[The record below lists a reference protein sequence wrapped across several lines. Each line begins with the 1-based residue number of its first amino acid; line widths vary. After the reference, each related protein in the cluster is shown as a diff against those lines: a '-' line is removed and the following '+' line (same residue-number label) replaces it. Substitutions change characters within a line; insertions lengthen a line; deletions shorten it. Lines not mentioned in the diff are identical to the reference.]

1 MLRQRA
7 RHQETDRFISGR
19 SIEREKSIDKYIIN
33 DKKEAVCKNQLL
45 YSDEKENTK
54 KVYLSLLKSQ
64 LFESNTSEKINEKD
78 ILSSNESRKQK
89 KISSLNKSPN
99 PTSFNTKNN
108 SIVKKLGDNIE
119 NLTDYSFNKNL
130 ITLELNDILPVQR
143 KISRTPYKVLDAPLL
158 RDDFY
163 LHLLDWS
170 SLDTLAVGL
179 DKTVYLWDAKNCAVK
194 LLCTLKNNEQVCS
207 VHWMRNGYQLLIG
220 SSTGEIAIWDVNKS
234 VEVQNYKEHTE
245 RVSVMNCINE
255 NLFSSGSQDFSIL
268 NFDFR
273 KKKSF
278 SKYSSH
284 TQEVCGL
291 KWSPDERLLASGG
304 NDNKLIIW
312 DIRKSNSLI
321 KFSSHKSAVKAIDWS
336 NHKFGLL
343 ASGGGTQDRTIKFW
357 NTNLLKMV
365 DSIETNSQVCN
376 LMFSK
381 NTHEFVTTH
390 GYSDNLIVLW
400 KYPELDVVTT
410 LKGHKDRVIYLSS
423 SPDFN
428 KIVTGAGDETVRFWN
443 IFEEKKEEI
452 ESKKKNQLFELNLR

>member
-1 MLRQRA
+1 MILA
-7 RHQETDRFISGR
+7 S
-19 SIEREKSIDKYIIN
+19 N
-33 DKKEAVCKNQLL
+33 DSRKK
-45 YSDEKENTK
+45 K
-54 KVYLSLLKSQ
+54 KLSSLTKSQ
-64 LFESNTSEKINEKD
+64 DS
-78 ILSSNESRKQK
+78 
-89 KISSLNKSPN
+89 
-99 PTSFNTKNN
+99 TSFNPKNN
-108 SIVKKLGDNIE
+108 SIVKKLGFSE
-119 NLTDYSFNKNL
+119 NVENPIDYSFNKNL
-130 ITLELNDILPVQR
+130 ITLQLNDILPVQR

-170 SLDTLAVGL
+170 NLDTLAVGL

-194 LLCTLKNNEQVCS
+194 LLCTLRNNEQVCS
-207 VHWMRNGYQLLIG
+207 VNWMRNGYQLLIG
-220 SSTGEIAIWDVNKS
+220 SSMGEILVWDVNKS

-245 RVSVMNCINE
+245 RVSVMNCLNE

-278 SKYSSH
+278 SKNSCH

-291 KWSPDERLLASGG
+291 KWSNDERLLASGG
-304 NDNKLIIW
+304 NDNKLIVW

-321 KFSSHKSAVKAIDWS
+321 KFNSHKSAVKAIDWS

-381 NTHEFVTTH
+381 NTHEFITTH

-410 LKGHKDRVIYLSS
+410 LRGHKDRVIYLSA

-452 ESKKKNQLFELNLR
+452 ESKKKNQLFELNMR

>member
-1 MLRQRA
+1 M
-7 RHQETDRFISGR
+7 
-19 SIEREKSIDKYIIN
+19 K
-33 DKKEAVCKNQLL
+33 
-45 YSDEKENTK
+45 
-54 KVYLSLLKSQ
+54 
-64 LFESNTSEKINEKD
+64 
-78 ILSSNESRKQK
+78 
-89 KISSLNKSPN
+89 
-99 PTSFNTKNN
+99 
-108 SIVKKLGDNIE
+108 
-119 NLTDYSFNKNL
+119 KNL
-130 ITLELNDILPVQR
+130 ITFQLTDILPVQR

-170 SLDTLAVGL
+170 SLDNLAVGL
-179 DKTVYLWDAKNCAVK
+179 DKTVYLWDAKNCSVK
-194 LLCTLKNNEQVCS
+194 QLCTLKNNEQVCS
-207 VHWMRNGYQLLIG
+207 VNWMKNGYQLLTG
-220 SSTGEIAIWDVNKS
+220 SSSGEISVWDANKS
-234 VEVQNYKEHTE
+234 VEIHNYKDHTE

-255 NLFSSGSQDFSIL
+255 NLFSSGSQDFSIF

-291 KWSPDERLLASGG
+291 KWSNDERLLASGG

-321 KFSSHKSAVKAIDWS
+321 KFNSHKSAVKAIDWS

-381 NTHEFVTTH
+381 NTNEFITTH

-400 KYPELDVVTT
+400 RYPELDIVTT
-410 LKGHKDRVIYLSS
+410 LKGHKDRVIYLSV

-443 IFEEKKEEI
+443 IFQEKNDDI